1 VLTLIALL
9 AVVGLT
15 RLGFPV
21 PELGLL
27 FLVLVV
33 GSAYTEGRETASYL
47 KY

>member
-1 VLTLIALL
+1 M
-9 AVVGLT
+9 GLT

-33 GSAYTEGRETASYL
+33 GSAYTGGWRAGLIGVALSWVYG
-47 KY
+47 